1 MLLILDKIIEQE
13 RVSGSSL
20 YAPLNSAAAST
31 SSAPPR
37 TPLAT
42 DPTVEALQKQQQKWK
57 GKGKGK
63 GKVASNAIS
72 TDNAE
77 NGNVNA
83 RDVAVVPP
91 IRRPSNGK
99 ECQFCDR
106 LGHVEAECFS
116 KKACLKHG
124 HKVALASA
132 TASFPAPYSNSP
144 GVPPP
149 LSQRNPNYNW

>member
-1 MLLILDKIIEQE
+1 
-13 RVSGSSL
+13 
-20 YAPLNSAAAST
+20 
-31 SSAPPR
+31 
-37 TPLAT
+37 LAT
-42 DPTVEALQKQQQKWK
+42 DPTVEALQKQQQKRK

-63 GKVASNAIS
+63 GKGVSNAIS

-83 RDVAVVPP
+83 SNLAVVPP

-99 ECQFCDR
+99 ECQFCDCS
-106 LGHVEAECFS
+106 GHVKAECFS

-124 HKVALASA
+124 HKVASALA
-132 TASFPAPYSNSP
+132 TASFPAPYSKGP

-149 LSQRNPNYNW
+149 LSQRDPNYNW